1 VKGLKEMP
9 RSARRVRLPLNLGP
23 GAHATIGAEAGQTVG
38 GTIVSW
44 ALIILG
50 VALVAF
56 GLSGGLLRGRGREDV
71 DRYIP
76 AKPLSDEHV
85 ATAQSAFERR
95 LESDND
101 LSDTIVWGDA
111 YIYWQLMSKWSRT
124 LLETHR
130 NDDKLAARLRKDWL
144 DYLHC
149 LQTLKAETVLSG
161 QANHKRDLYGRE
173 AEQSWRTK
181 VAIEDAFATA
191 IGDEALQLLR
201 RVRAA
206 NHVAF
211 DRSGKKPMA
220 TDGYYY
226 SPVSFRPYAEEL
238 KPQRRP
244 KDHAK

>member
-1 VKGLKEMP
+1 MG
-9 RSARRVRLPLNLGP
+9 
-23 GAHATIGAEAGQTVG
+23 
-38 GTIVSW
+38 W

-50 VALVAF
+50 VTSVAF
-56 GLSGGLLRGRGREDV
+56 GVSGGLFWGGRGREDV
-71 DRYIP
+71 DQHTP
-76 AKPLSDEHV
+76 AKPLSDEDV
-85 ATAQSAFERR
+85 AIAQSAFERR
-95 LESDND
+95 LEADSD

-130 NDDKLAARLRKDWL
+130 DNAKLAAKLRNDWL

-149 LQTLKAETVLSG
+149 LETLKTEAFVAGE
-161 QANHKRDLYGRE
+161 ANHKRDLYGSE

-181 VAIEDAFATA
+181 VAIEDAFAAA

-220 TDGYYY
+220 ADGYYY
-226 SPVSFRPYAEEL
+226 SPVSFSPYIEQL
-238 KPQRRP
+238 KPKRRP
-244 KDHAK
+244 

>member
-1 VKGLKEMP
+1 MKAL
-9 RSARRVRLPLNLGP
+9 RP
-23 GAHATIGAEAGQTVG
+23 GAHATIRAEAGQTVG

-44 ALIILG
+44 ALITLG

-56 GLSGGLLRGRGREDV
+56 GLSGGLLWGGHGREDV
-71 DRYIP
+71 DRYTP
-76 AKPLSDEHV
+76 AKPLSDEDV

-95 LESDND
+95 LESDNE

-111 YIYWQLMSKWSRT
+111 YIYWQLMSKWSHT
-124 LLETHR
+124 LFETHR

-149 LQTLKAETVLSG
+149 LETLKTETVLSG
-161 QANHKRDLYGRE
+161 QANHERGLYGRE

-226 SPVSFRPYAEEL
+226 SPVSFRPYVEEL
-238 KPQRRP
+238 KPKRRL
-244 KDHAK
+244 